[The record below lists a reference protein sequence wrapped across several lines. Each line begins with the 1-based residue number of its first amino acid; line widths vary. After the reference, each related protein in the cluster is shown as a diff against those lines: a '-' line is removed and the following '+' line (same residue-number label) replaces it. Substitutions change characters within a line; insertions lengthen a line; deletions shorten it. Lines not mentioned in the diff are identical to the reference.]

1 MGTRLDLTDEGVR
14 ARVTSRLAEV
24 YAGRPVI
31 LAVGAFM
38 VALNPQDD
46 GGLFG
51 VVSNVCDALVGPLR
65 GLFSFSGVNGE
76 SKEALVAWGLGALG
90 YLILGLFAQSFLRTR
105 SEDD

>member
-1 MGTRLDLTDEGVR
+1 
-14 ARVTSRLAEV
+14 
-24 YAGRPVI
+24 
-31 LAVGAFM
+31 M

-90 YLILGLFAQSFLRTR
+90 YLVLGLFAQSFLRDVPKLR
-105 SEDD
+105 SSGDRPLDRDDVHRAELPNHSRELRSTPAI